1 MTQSL
6 LGDVTPLRAEQP
18 RQFILSKTKYNPVAG
33 LIYVSR
39 TSKII
44 GFSVPPA
51 VAKEVETLAK
61 EENRTRSELFREMVR
76 VYRRYC
82 QQRDRDET
90 RWVMKLIE
98 EAKAEQAENP
108 MTVDELMAEDDQLVR
123 YGARQARK
131 LGIAPKDIDRV
142 IHEYRQSRKA

>member
-1 MTQSL
+1 M
-6 LGDVTPLRAEQP
+6 
-18 RQFILSKTKYNPVAG
+18 
-33 LIYVSR
+33 SR
-39 TSKII
+39 TTKTI

-61 EENRTRSELFREMVR
+61 AENRTRSELFREMVR

-82 QQRDRDET
+82 RQRERDET
-90 RWVMKLIE
+90 RWVMNLIE
-98 EAKAEQAENP
+98 EAKAEQAKNP
-108 MTVDELMAEDDQLVR
+108 MTVDELLAENDRLVR

-131 LGIAPKDIDRV
+131 LGIGPKDIDRI